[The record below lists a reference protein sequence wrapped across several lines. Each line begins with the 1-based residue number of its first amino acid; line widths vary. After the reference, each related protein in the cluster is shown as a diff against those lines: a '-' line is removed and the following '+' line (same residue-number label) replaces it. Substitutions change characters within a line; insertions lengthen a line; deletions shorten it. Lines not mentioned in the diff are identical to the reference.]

1 MILGKEYSKVTTGA
15 SKDAFYSFS
24 SHFSA
29 RVMRVVN
36 LEWRSDKLVMPEI
49 PIQQNELPPD
59 ENDQNVVRPEDEK
72 VWKDLSVNEMINL
85 STMSLNERENS
96 EQNDENIHG
105 FFLDN
110 RFFSQGN
117 SII

>member
-1 MILGKEYSKVTTGA
+1 MISGKEYSKVSTGA
-15 SKDAFYSFS
+15 SKDAYYSFS
-24 SHFSA
+24 NHFSN

-36 LEWRSDKLVMPEI
+36 LEWRADKLIMPEI

-59 ENDQNVVRPEDEK
+59 ENDQSIARVDDEK

-85 STMSLNERENS
+85 STMSLSERENS
-96 EQNDENIHG
+96 EQNDDHIHG
-105 FFLDN
+105 FFLDS
-110 RFFSQGN
+110 RFFNQGN

>member
-1 MILGKEYSKVTTGA
+1 MISEKEFSKVSTGA

-29 RVMRVVN
+29 KVMRVAN
-36 LEWRSDKLVMPEI
+36 LDWRADKLIMPEI
-49 PIQQNELPPD
+49 PISVNELPPD
-59 ENDQNVVRPEDEK
+59 ENEQNFLRLDDEK

-85 STMSLNERENS
+85 SSMSLIERENA

-110 RFFSQGN
+110 RFFNQGG

>member
-1 MILGKEYSKVTTGA
+1 MISGQEFSKVSTGA
-15 SKDAFYSFS
+15 SKDAYYSFS
-24 SHFSA
+24 NHFSPK
-29 RVMRVVN
+29 VMRVVN
-36 LEWRSDKLVMPEI
+36 LDWRADKLIMPEI

-59 ENDQNVVRPEDEK
+59 ENDQNFLRTEDDK
-72 VWKDLSVNEMINL
+72 TWKDLSVNEMINL
-85 STMSLNERENS
+85 STVSLIERENT

-110 RFFSQGN
+110 RFFFQGN